1 MRHIVII
8 DSVLQQTVLA
18 QFLPHIIGHAAFRT
32 DKVKSIAGHFRHRDA
47 VPQILHLV
55 EPPRP
60 LVGGEKLFQ
69 HFDLAV
75 QIINDFVVND
85 KGEDLPQ
92 IIPLKTKF
100 LKHLLRQAPHK

>member
-1 MRHIVII
+1 MRYIVII
-8 DSVLQQTVLA
+8 DSVLQQAVFA
-18 QFLPHIIGHAAFRT
+18 QFLPHIIGDTALRT
-32 DKVKSIAGHFRHRDA
+32 DKVKRVAGHFRHRDA

-60 LVGGEKLFQ
+60 VFGGEKLFQ
-69 HFDLAV
+69 HLDLAV
-75 QIINDFVVND
+75 EIVNDFVVND